1 MYKLVLSLG
10 LVCLAGATFAEEAAK
25 AEGAAAKKERPF
37 YAVAAGDM
45 KWVHPPD
52 APAGVQVSPLTGNP
66 TKGASSSI
74 TKIAAGEKHPQHTH
88 TANIKQVILSGTWIV
103 GADEKSAKEYGPGS
117 YVYTP
122 GGWPHYSA
130 CKEGA
135 ECVFFQENSAP
146 MDMKPAEGAPAA
158 AK

>member
-1 MYKLVLSLG
+1 MNKLVLAMG
-10 LVCLAGATFAEEAAK
+10 LICTAAALADEPAK
-25 AEGAAAKKERPF
+25 AEKKERPF
-37 YAVAAGDM
+37 YAVAAGEM
-45 KWVHPPD
+45 KFVHPPD
-52 APAGVQVSPLTGNP
+52 APAGVQVAPLTGNP

-74 TKIAAGEKHPQHTH
+74 TKIAAGEKHPLHTH
-88 TANIKQVILSGTWIV
+88 TANIKQVVISGTWIV

-146 MDMKPAEGAPAA
+146 MDIKPAEGAAPAPAPAA
-158 AK
+158 K